1 MKIKKIKVQNFRL
14 LRDFSIDLDDDLS
27 LIIGKNN
34 CGKTSLLSVMD
45 KFINYSAGNFAF
57 DDFSIDFQTELRKAI
72 KEDIVEESYRPI
84 GITLKIFIEYDSGDN
99 LANISKLMM
108 DLNPENK
115 TIVLL
120 FEYVLI
126 IDKIKKLKEDYGIFK
141 KTKEGTKVPLE
152 LNNFLKEKHAD
163 YFQRY
168 RKTIEYK
175 DQREN
180 DKNYIDLEKEKISIE
195 NLINYKFI
203 KADRDV
209 SNKEPDKSLS
219 SLSSRIYK
227 KIEADINQLAEID
240 KFKDALCETDVTLGS
255 IYEVIFKKVI
265 EKVKKFGGIK
275 PDDTII
281 KITSTLQHRNLLEGN
296 TTVMY
301 AHDNHD
307 LPESYNG
314 LGYMNL
320 ICIIFEIEIKLNEFE
335 RAKTEKPADINLLF
349 IEEPEAHTHPQM
361 QYIFINNIK
370 KLLKDGVNR
379 ADGEKRALQYII
391 STHSSHIVAE
401 SDFDNIKYL
410 KIEND
415 SVVAKN
421 LKDLENEYK
430 KNGEEQ
436 NYKFLKQYLTLHRAE
451 LFFADKAIFIE
462 GDTERI
468 LLPAMMKKIDQE
480 YPENPLL
487 SQNISII
494 EVGNYSHI
502 FEKFIDF
509 IGVKSLII
517 TDIDSATE
525 EKTKGEDRKRRT
537 ANADAT
543 ITTNA
548 SLNYFYSSN
557 KLGDFKNK
565 KIAEMLLKKSE
576 TDENGSKIKK
586 WTKDK
591 DGCLVCVYQTNEKN
605 SEEVA
610 YHARS
615 FEDSFFHLNRKFVI
629 DNKERFKSLKN
640 IEDFEDSTIDAYD
653 LAKNCIDK
661 KPPFAIEILLNSKT
675 DDSNGKQFTNWMIPD
690 YIKKGL
696 IWLKDQN

>member
-1 MKIKKIKVQNFRL
+1 MLK
-14 LRDFSIDLDDDLS
+14 DFSIDLEDDLS

-45 KFINYSAGNFAF
+45 KFINSNTGNFDF
-57 DDFSIDFQTELRKAI
+57 DDFSIDFQTELKKI
-72 KEDIVEESYRPI
+72 IEEDISEESYKPI
-84 GITLKIFIEYDSGDN
+84 GITLKIFIEYNSSDN

-108 DLNPENK
+108 DLDPDNK

-126 IDKIKKLKEDYGIFK
+126 LDKIKKLKEDYKIFK
-141 KTKEGTKVPLE
+141 KTKEGTKVPQE

-163 YFQRY
+163 YFHRY
-168 RKTIEYK
+168 RKTIGFK

-180 DKNYIDLEKEKISIE
+180 DQNYIDLEKENISIE
-195 NLINYKFI
+195 EVINYKFI

-209 SNKEPDKSLS
+209 SNKEPDKTLS

-227 KIEADINQLAEID
+227 KIETDVNKLPEID
-240 KFKDALCETDVTLGS
+240 KFKDALCETDSKLGV
-255 IYEVIFKKVI
+255 IYEGIFKKVI

-275 PDDTII
+275 QDDTVI

-296 TTVMY
+296 TTVVY
-301 AHDNHD
+301 EHGNHD

-320 ICIIFEIEIKLNEFE
+320 ICIIFEIEIKLHEFE
-335 RAKTEKPADINLLF
+335 RAKTGKPADINLLF
-349 IEEPEAHTHPQM
+349 IEEPEAHTHPQL

-370 KLLKDGVNR
+370 NLLKDGVNR
-379 ADGEKRALQYII
+379 GDGEKRDLQYII
-391 STHSSHIVAE
+391 STHSAHIVAE
-401 SDFDNIKYL
+401 SDFDDIKYL
-410 KIEND
+410 EAENN
-415 SVVAKN
+415 SVIAKN
-421 LKDLENEYK
+421 LKDLENEYH

-480 YPENPLL
+480 YTENPLL

-509 IGVKSLII
+509 IGIKSLII
-517 TDIDSATE
+517 TDIDAATK
-525 EKTKGEDRKRRT
+525 EKKKGEEQKRRVVDD
-537 ANADAT
+537 DAT

-548 SLNYFYSSN
+548 SLEYFYGSN
-557 KLGDFKNK
+557 KLDDFKNK
-565 KIAEMLLKKSE
+565 KIEGMLLKKIE

-586 WTKDK
+586 WIKDK
-591 DGCLVCVYQTNEKN
+591 DGFLVCIYQTNEK
-605 SEEVA
+605 SSDDVA

-615 FEDSFFHLNRKFVI
+615 FEDSFFHLNRKFII
-629 DNKERFKSLKN
+629 DNKEKFNSLKN
-640 IEDFEDSTIDAYD
+640 IEDFEDKKIDAYA

-675 DDSNGKQFTNWMIPD
+675 DDSSGKQFSNWVIPD
-690 YIKKGL
+690 YIKQGL
-696 IWLKDQN
+696 IWLKKDQI